1 MAGRIRYIKVARI
14 DGNGNDLTNT
24 LESLSTIV
32 LPLSTGNKEYIIR
45 NRTRTNAYYLYL
57 VSPPDRVDIP
67 EVDKHSPNYN
77 VIGTIT
83 NFQYNN

>member
-32 LPLSTGNKEYIIR
+32 LRLSTGNKEYIIR

-57 VSPPDRVDIP
+57 ISPPNRVDIP
-67 EVDKHSPNYN
+67 EADKHSPNYN
-77 VIGTIT
+77 LIGTVT
-83 NFQYNN
+83 NFKYP

>member
-1 MAGRIRYIKVARI
+1 MAGSIQYIKIARI
-14 DGNGNDLTNT
+14 DGNGNDLTTT
-24 LESLSTIV
+24 LESLSSIV
-32 LPLSTGNKEYIIR
+32 LPLSTGNKEYTIR

-77 VIGTIT
+77 IVGTVT
-83 NFQYNN
+83 NFQFP

>member
-1 MAGRIRYIKVARI
+1 MAGNIQYIKVARI

-32 LPLSTGNKEYIIR
+32 LPLSTGNKEYTIR

-77 VIGTIT
+77 IVGTVT
-83 NFQYNN
+83 NFKFP

>member
-14 DGNGNDLTNT
+14 DGNGIDLTNT

-45 NRTRTNAYYLYL
+45 NRTRTNTHYLYL
-57 VSPPDRVDIP
+57 VSPPNRVDIP
-67 EVDKHSPNYN
+67 EVDKNSPNYN
-77 VIGTIT
+77 IVGTVT
-83 NFQYNN
+83 NFQFP

>member
-1 MAGRIRYIKVARI
+1 MAGKIRYIKVARI
-14 DGNGNDLTNT
+14 DGNGNDLTTT

-57 VSPPDRVDIP
+57 VSPPNRVDIP

-77 VIGTIT
+77 IAGTVT
-83 NFQYNN
+83 NFQYP

>member
-1 MAGRIRYIKVARI
+1 MAGNIRYIKVARI

-57 VSPPDRVDIP
+57 ISPPNRVDIP
-67 EVDKHSPNYN
+67 EADKHSPNYN
-77 VIGTIT
+77 LIGTVT
-83 NFQYNN
+83 NFKYP